1 MARVTKRK
9 DLSSGWLMTFT
20 DMLML
25 LVVMFVLFLS
35 FSEINSDSFKQN
47 AGAISEAFNQAPSTS
62 LLPGYS
68 SVVDL
73 SRSNI
78 NVESMGSQAGINTI
92 EKNEKK
98 TIDFAERKYKEDD
111 DFKEKEAYIKDYER
125 PAVKRPAVINAI
137 LDALASLGVE
147 ERQEKLAFIKKIID
161 QKLKNDAQQEKLKLI
176 KKNINQKLKN
186 DVNKGKLEI
195 IERNKQVILRFPE
208 KVTFQSGSAELNE
221 NIKLVIKRVRNI
233 VKESPELQ
241 KIVVAGHTDN
251 VPIYNEFFS
260 SNWELSAA
268 RAVSV
273 VHSLLETSQI
283 DKKLVMAVGSADTE
297 PIAPNTDSV
306 NRAVNRRVE
315 IKLEF

>member
-1 MARVTKRK
+1 
-9 DLSSGWLMTFT
+9 MTFT

-125 PAVKRPAVINAI
+125 E
-137 LDALASLGVE
+137 D
-147 ERQEKLAFIKKIID
+147 RQEKLAFIKKKID
-161 QKLKNDAQQEKLKLI
+161 QKLKNDENQEKLKLI

-233 VKESPELQ
+233 VKESPELK

-283 DKKLVMAVGSADTE
+283 DRKLVMAVGSADTE

-306 NRAVNRRVE
+306 NRAANRRVE

>member
-125 PAVKRPAVINAI
+125 
-137 LDALASLGVE
+137 E
-147 ERQEKLAFIKKIID
+147 ERQEKLAFIKKKID
-161 QKLKNDAQQEKLKLI
+161 QKLKNDANQEKLKLI

-283 DKKLVMAVGSADTE
+283 DTKLVMAVGSADTE

-306 NRAVNRRVE
+306 NRAANRRVE

>member
-1 MARVTKRK
+1 
-9 DLSSGWLMTFT
+9 MTFT

-125 PAVKRPAVINAI
+125 
-137 LDALASLGVE
+137 E
-147 ERQEKLAFIKKIID
+147 ERQEKLAFIKNKID
-161 QKLKNDAQQEKLKLI
+161 QKLKNDANQEKLKLI

-233 VKESPELQ
+233 VKESPELK

-283 DKKLVMAVGSADTE
+283 DTKLVMAVGSADTE

-306 NRAVNRRVE
+306 NRAANRRVE

>member
-9 DLSSGWLMTFT
+9 DLSQGWLMTFT

-62 LLPGYS
+62 VLPGYS

-98 TIDFAERKYKEDD
+98 TIDFAERKYKEDE
-111 DFKEKEAYIKDYER
+111 DFKEKEAYIKNYER
-125 PAVKRPAVINAI
+125 E
-137 LDALASLGVE
+137 D
-147 ERQEKLAFIKKIID
+147 RQEKLAFIKKKID
-161 QKLKNDAQQEKLKLI
+161 QKLKNDANQEKLKSI

-186 DVNKGKLEI
+186 DVNRGKLEI

-208 KVTFQSGSAELNE
+208 KVTFQSGSADLNE
-221 NIKLVIKRVRNI
+221 NIKSVIKRVRNI

-306 NRAVNRRVE
+306 NRAANRRVE

>member
-1 MARVTKRK
+1 
-9 DLSSGWLMTFT
+9 MTFT

-47 AGAISEAFNQAPSTS
+47 AGAISEAFNQIPSS
-62 LLPGYS
+62 SILPGYA

-78 NVESMGSQAGINTI
+78 NLERLGSQAGMNTI
-92 EKNEKK
+92 EENEKK
-98 TIDFAERKYKEDD
+98 TIDFAERKYEDD
-111 DFKEKEAYIKDYER
+111 DLKEKEAYIKDYQREY
-125 PAVKRPAVINAI
+125 
-137 LDALASLGVE
+137 
-147 ERQEKLAFIKKIID
+147 RQEKLIFIKKKID
-161 QKLKNDAQQEKLKLI
+161 QKLKNDANEEKIKLI
-176 KKNINQKLKN
+176 KKNINKKLKN

-208 KVTFQSGSAELNE
+208 RVTFQSGSADLNE
-221 NIKLVIKRVRNI
+221 NIKLVINRVRNI
-233 VKESPELQ
+233 VKDSPELQ
-241 KIVVAGHTDN
+241 KLVVTGHTDN

-273 VHSLLETSQI
+273 VHSLLATSQI
-283 DKKLVMAVGSADTE
+283 DEKLVMAVGSADTE
-297 PIAPNTDSV
+297 PIMPNTNSV
-306 NRAVNRRVE
+306 NRAANRRVE

>member
-1 MARVTKRK
+1 
-9 DLSSGWLMTFT
+9 
-20 DMLML
+20 ML

-125 PAVKRPAVINAI
+125 
-137 LDALASLGVE
+137 E
-147 ERQEKLAFIKKIID
+147 ERQEKLAFIKKKID
-161 QKLKNDAQQEKLKLI
+161 QKLKNDANQEKLKLI

-283 DKKLVMAVGSADTE
+283 DTKLVMAVGSADTE

-306 NRAVNRRVE
+306 NRAANRRVE

>member
-1 MARVTKRK
+1 MARVSKRK

-125 PAVKRPAVINAI
+125 Q
-137 LDALASLGVE
+137 
-147 ERQEKLAFIKKIID
+147 ERQEKLAFIKKKID
-161 QKLKNDAQQEKLKLI
+161 QKLKNDANQEKLKLI

-221 NIKLVIKRVRNI
+221 NIKLVIRKVRNI

>member
-1 MARVTKRK
+1 
-9 DLSSGWLMTFT
+9 MTFT

-47 AGAISEAFNQAPSTS
+47 AGAISEAFNQIPSS
-62 LLPGYS
+62 SILPGYA

-78 NVESMGSQAGINTI
+78 NLERLGSQAGINTI
-92 EKNEKK
+92 EENEKK
-98 TIDFAERKYKEDD
+98 TIDFAERKYEDD
-111 DFKEKEAYIKDYER
+111 DLKEKEAYIKDYQREY
-125 PAVKRPAVINAI
+125 
-137 LDALASLGVE
+137 
-147 ERQEKLAFIKKIID
+147 RQEKLTFIKKKID
-161 QKLKNDAQQEKLKLI
+161 QKLKNDANEEKIKLI
-176 KKNINQKLKN
+176 KKNINKKLRN

-208 KVTFQSGSAELNE
+208 RVTFQSGSADLNE
-221 NIKLVIKRVRNI
+221 NIKLVINRVRNI
-233 VKESPELQ
+233 VKDSPELQ
-241 KIVVAGHTDN
+241 KLVVTGHTDN

-273 VHSLLETSQI
+273 VHSLLATSQI
-283 DKKLVMAVGSADTE
+283 DEKLVMAVGSADTE
-297 PIAPNTDSV
+297 PIMPNTNSV
-306 NRAVNRRVE
+306 NRAANRRVE

>member
-1 MARVTKRK
+1 
-9 DLSSGWLMTFT
+9 MTFT

-62 LLPGYS
+62 VLPGYS

-98 TIDFAERKYKEDD
+98 TIDFAERKYQEDD

-125 PAVKRPAVINAI
+125 E
-137 LDALASLGVE
+137 D
-147 ERQEKLAFIKKIID
+147 RQEKLAFIKKKID
-161 QKLKNDAQQEKLKLI
+161 QKLKNDANQEKLKSI

-186 DVNKGKLEI
+186 DVNRGKLEI

-221 NIKLVIKRVRNI
+221 NIKSVIKRVRNI

-283 DKKLVMAVGSADTE
+283 DKNLVMAVGSADTE

-306 NRAVNRRVE
+306 NRAANRRVE